1 VCRAVSGEISQ
12 QVRPVYPKVGNP
24 NQQQTSAAEVNV
36 MKLMMEQQA
45 QIAEMKAE
53 LAQKAAKPGSE
64 AEGRDGVAMVQNQT
78 ASIDF
83 NTAATQTV
91 VPAVAGKRIVVYG
104 YALFNGVATAQS
116 VQFKSGSTLLA
127 GVQQLP
133 LSVGGGA
140 VVFSGDQT
148 ISLFTTNPGDAL
160 SLTMTAATQVGGHI
174 SYKYV

>member
-1 VCRAVSGEISQ
+1 
-12 QVRPVYPKVGNP
+12 
-24 NQQQTSAAEVNV
+24 
-36 MKLMMEQQA
+36 
-45 QIAEMKAE
+45 
-53 LAQKAAKPGSE
+53 
-64 AEGRDGVAMVQNQT
+64 MVQNQT

-133 LSVGGGA
+133 LSVGGGS
-140 VVFSGDQT
+140 VVFTGDQS

-160 SLTMTAATQVGGHI
+160 SLTMTAATQVGGHV

>member
-1 VCRAVSGEISQ
+1 
-12 QVRPVYPKVGNP
+12 
-24 NQQQTSAAEVNV
+24 
-36 MKLMMEQQA
+36 
-45 QIAEMKAE
+45 
-53 LAQKAAKPGSE
+53 
-64 AEGRDGVAMVQNQT
+64 MVQNQT

-91 VPAVAGKRIVVYG
+91 IPAVAGKRIVVYG
-104 YALFNGVATAQS
+104 YVLFNGVATAQS

-140 VVFSGDQT
+140 VVYTGDQS
-148 ISLFTTNPGDAL
+148 ISLFMTNIGDAL